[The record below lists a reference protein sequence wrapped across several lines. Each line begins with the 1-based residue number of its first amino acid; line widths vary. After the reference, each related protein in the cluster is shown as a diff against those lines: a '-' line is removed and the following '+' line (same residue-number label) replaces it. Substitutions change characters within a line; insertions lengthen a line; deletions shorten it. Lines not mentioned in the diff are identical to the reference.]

1 MNAPKNTK
9 IANAFGLK
17 KPPPPLYNV
26 LRFLPPLSSL
36 MAAAEAKKRRH
47 SSTKSLKAG
56 RETIHLLK
64 QLLGAARYKKLRS
77 VMRDLASRT
86 ITPKCYVDEV
96 ALLFDNGLGDG
107 AFWDNVPPLIPNV
120 PNAAAANAAMY
131 YLESV

>member
-1 MNAPKNTK
+1 M
-9 IANAFGLK
+9 
-17 KPPPPLYNV
+17 
-26 LRFLPPLSSL
+26 
-36 MAAAEAKKRRH
+36 
-47 SSTKSLKAG
+47 
-56 RETIHLLK
+56 LK

-86 ITPKCYVDEV
+86 ITPKCYVNEV

-107 AFWDNVPPLIPNV
+107 AFWDDFPPLIRNV